1 MMRMAW
7 VVSAIAMVSGCT
19 DCGPKPVADCTDTTA
34 TFTGI
39 TSGATVSSP
48 LDAFSVD
55 IKSADGSAFPIDAAT
70 VSIGGMTFTGM
81 PDGSRATFTGV
92 TAAAGAQTL
101 SVTIGAGSCS
111 KTYASLP
118 ITVMESACTTPSVTA
133 VTFPQDVAPLG
144 VLNSTELPAGTNLTV
159 EVQATCTAGV
169 QVRIKR
175 GTEVV
180 GPLTS
185 FTNGRATVTLPTLP
199 DADIARYDLFA
210 ELVRDGQPVNTLS
223 SNPAAGQSIQIARA
237 APVIALTVGASFGPN
252 DDADAALAGFQVRVT
267 GTAPIDSTCTIGVT
281 GQPPVPANPVASGD
295 VSADF
300 TVSSGSFTA
309 TLTCTDV
316 NGNVATTTADFVVD
330 FTPPVVTI
338 VSPANVDGGATMT
351 ITQSPVSIV
360 INATGAEDGSM
371 VKVYRNG
378 TEVNASTILNGAASV
393 PVSFGSDGTYTIRVT
408 VTDLAGNVGEA
419 TIVVDVTLDGCGA
432 QFVRPMSCPALLT
445 PAQLS
450 NGTYSFQTRSKV
462 SCANQPAALFR
473 ADVLADGGLAA
484 EVASGS
490 ASINGAGVAA
500 FPPLTLASGDY
511 VFRGEITNIGVDAG
525 VAVDSCRVT
534 VDLDGPVIT
543 NPVVPTGSTFATI
556 NVSQDTQPATP
567 GVQRTLSFS
576 SRVPM
581 GGRVD
586 VCTTQAVD
594 PVTMAPRP
602 TTTECGSG
610 WYALQQN
617 VTSPAPGFS
626 FPDGSYQLKVVVVGG
641 GLAVPSPAVAVF
653 VDSVRPCVSG
663 LTRALPQ
670 DLNGDGRLNIAEL
683 NGAAPRLEFQLGC
696 GDTST
701 ATLAATNPVVVRD
714 IVSGAA
720 GAVRASTSSFA
731 AGKYTVTLT
740 GPYATEVDLN
750 LFVELTD
757 LANNKNL
764 LAASNDPATFALRI
778 DPVAPTCTIT
788 SPSAAQTLFGIA
800 QVPGGNFNVAVATSA
815 DVSTGGV
822 SVTFTGQA
830 ARQLTPTLSQA
841 STTYALTGDATYT
854 VGASCTDQS
863 GNAANATARTA
874 RVDLLAPTCNITAPA
889 DGASSGSTDVTT
901 TVAVTGLTAGDPT
914 SVTISSSV
922 AGIQNNQLTVSGSTA
937 TGTVSYANGTQTI
950 TATISDAAGNA
961 CVASAGGRLS
971 GQLTVNSSSCS
982 LTFPNGSAIS
992 SRASIF
998 WLNRAG
1004 AGLASGVVATST
1016 NVSVAVA
1023 TDCGAGRNV
1032 YLYQGAPSLTPSG
1045 TPVATAAGGTA
1056 TLPAPGSGFQEGQ
1069 QWTVTIDN
1077 GAGVL
1082 THRSF
1087 YVSLVE
1093 PAIGS
1098 IGFQR
1103 SSTVTTIIP
1112 VPANSS
1118 LVFGAASGNRR
1129 VETATATDRV
1139 FADLDPGT
1147 ADAQFQLALTAI
1159 TGARFAPLNLNGEL
1173 DVFEGTTALNPT
1185 VVLNTASFDS
1195 ALPPLKLGHRLDDT
1209 TVDLVIRVTSPS
1221 GNTFVSRH
1229 ASEVDVIAPAT
1240 PSVTQTLAS
1249 ARAATVNLSW
1259 AAVYDDG
1266 SDTGSGGLNP
1276 PTAGFDIRWTTSSVP
1291 NNNSMAAIADY
1302 FGSSSKQDGVASWV
1316 AGTNTKSLTLPPLNT
1331 YFISVRACDE
1341 VGNYSTWVA
1350 PTSLANGWSMTA
1362 FSAPVASSSFGS
1374 SLKSDSL
1381 IGNDTTPD
1389 LVVAAPLATG
1399 GGAVY
1404 VYDSTLIGTT
1414 QTGCGA
1420 GCQALTPPTAAG
1432 SQFGHD
1438 LSVGNVGAVGAEV
1451 RSDLL
1456 IAGLGGA
1463 SPVFGRAVLYFGTTA
1478 ATFTVSDAIEFRGL
1492 DTNNRIGTA
1501 LATSAQIIRDISG
1514 DGLDEIAFA
1523 APSQSSN
1530 RGRIL
1535 IFRGRSRSAWAA
1547 LATATDTTVVPNLAY
1562 VPVSAAT
1569 ADYVID
1575 GPTPLL
1581 VSPAGNAFGQNRRGL
1596 ISVNDIDA
1604 DGFPDLAVPTSR
1616 QTINQYRIIGS
1627 AAIKAS
1633 TGASPL
1639 DSTAGYVQLL
1649 TRPVGADNST
1659 TSGLA
1664 SAAFGN
1670 IDIYD
1675 SSGADLAVSLPGVS
1689 PANGLVYLFSS
1700 LGGTPTSPS
1709 PSLTLTGP
1717 SRLGSALALGR
1728 LDSDTAMDLVASTD
1742 NTSNN
1747 TVWVLYQRAATFE
1760 TAILDTAPAFWVS
1773 KLSGTTITGNSSS
1786 RLGSA
1791 LAVTSVGDLVVGDS
1805 FVGEVRVWR

>member
-1 MMRMAW
+1 MLRGNMMRMAW

-567 GVQRTLSFS
+567 GVQRTLAFS

-594 PVTMAPRP
+594 PVTMANRP
-602 TTTECGSG
+602 TTTECGTG

-617 VTSPAPGFS
+617 VTSPAVGFS

-641 GLAVPSPAVAVF
+641 GLSVPSPAVSVF
-653 VDSVRPCVSG
+653 VDSIRPCVSG
-663 LTRALPQ
+663 LTRTLPQ

-731 AGKYTVTLT
+731 SGKYTVTLT

-778 DPVAPTCTIT
+778 DPVAPTCSIT

-800 QVPGGNFNVAVATSA
+800 QVPGANFNVVVATSA
-815 DVSTGGV
+815 DVATGGV

-841 STTYALTGDATYT
+841 STTYALTGDASYT
-854 VGASCTDQS
+854 IGAACTDQS

-922 AGIQNNQLTVSGSTA
+922 AGIQNNQLTVSGTTA
-937 TGTVSYANGTQTI
+937 TGTVTYANGTQTI

-961 CVASAGGRLS
+961 CVASSGGRLS

-982 LTFPNGSAIS
+982 LTFPSGSSIS
-992 SRASIF
+992 SRSSIF

-1004 AGLASGVVATST
+1004 AGLASGAVATST
-1016 NVSVAVA
+1016 NVPVGVA
-1023 TDCGAGRNV
+1023 TDCGVGKNV
-1032 YLYQGAPSLTPSG
+1032 YLYQGAPSTTPSG
-1045 TPVATAAGGTA
+1045 TPVQTSASGTA
-1056 TLPAPGSGFQEGQ
+1056 TLPAPGTGFQEGQ

-1087 YVSLVE
+1087 YVSLIE

-1103 SSTVTTIIP
+1103 SSTVTSIIP
-1112 VPANSS
+1112 VAANSS

-1129 VETATATDRV
+1129 VETAIATDRV

-1147 ADAQFQLALTAI
+1147 ADAQFQLALAAI
-1159 TGARFAPLNLNGEL
+1159 TGARFSPLNLNGEL
-1173 DVFEGTTALNPT
+1173 DVFEGTVSINPT
-1185 VVLNTASFDS
+1185 VAVNTASFDS

-1259 AAVYDDG
+1259 ATVYDDG
-1266 SDTGSGGLNP
+1266 SNTGSGGLNLP
-1276 PTAGFDIRWTTSSVP
+1276 AGFDIRWTTSSVP
-1291 NNNSMAAIADY
+1291 GNNSMAAATDY
-1302 FGSSSKQDGVASWV
+1302 FDSSKQDGVAPWA

-1331 YFISVRACDE
+1331 YFIAVRAVDE
-1341 VGNYSTWVA
+1341 VGNYSSFVA
-1350 PTSLANGWSMTA
+1350 PSALDNTWSQVVLGG
-1362 FSAPVASSSFGS
+1362 PASSNFGQTVQSGVSLNADATSDLIVGAPNRATNVGSVYLYWGGSALASQASCVAPACQELQPRDGLSGLFGS
-1374 SLKSDSL
+1374 DISS
-1381 IGNDTTPD
+1381 
-1389 LVVAAPLATG
+1389 A
-1399 GGAVY
+1399 
-1404 VYDSTLIGTT
+1404 
-1414 QTGCGA
+1414 
-1420 GCQALTPPTAAG
+1420 
-1432 SQFGHD
+1432 
-1438 LSVGNVGAVGAEV
+1438 GNVGDVGAELG
-1451 RSDLL
+1451 RDLA
-1456 IAGLGGA
+1456 IAQSGFQSNVGR
-1463 SPVFGRAVLYFGTTA
+1463 VFLYFGGTGAQLDVSQVIEIRGDVA
-1478 ATFTVSDAIEFRGL
+1478 ANRFASMVLIIPDI
-1492 DTNNRIGTA
+1492 NN
-1501 LATSAQIIRDISG
+1501 
-1514 DGLDEIAFA
+1514 DGLDELAIGASGYSA
-1523 APSQSSN
+1523 NQ
-1530 RGRIL
+1530 GRVY
-1535 IFRGRSRSAWAA
+1535 IFHGRSRAAWLAA
-1547 LATATDTTVVPNLAY
+1547 STAVDGSNVY

-1569 ADYVID
+1569 WVLD
-1575 GPTPLL
+1575 GPSPLL
-1581 VSPAGNAFGQNRRGL
+1581 DTTNGNGFGLFRLGNANLGDFTGDARGDFAIAL
-1596 ISVNDIDA
+1596 SRTSVNRVALYSGASIAAAGQFDA
-1604 DGFPDLAVPTSR
+1604 GVTVPFSSSLQVLSQSTATGAGTNGFGASSVGAVNLLNGNRADFVVAHPSTNAVRIFADLDGAGVAGGAASFTIQGVNSFGTAVAHGDLNSDGRADLLV
-1616 QTINQYRIIGS
+1616 GES
-1627 AAIKAS
+1627 AASNNRAWALFNS
-1633 TGASPL
+1633 ATGF
-1639 DSTAGYVQLL
+1639 DTNL
-1649 TRPVGADNST
+1649 TLPTFRTSALVGGT
-1659 TSGLA
+1659 G
-1664 SAAFGN
+1664 
-1670 IDIYD
+1670 
-1675 SSGADLAVSLPGVS
+1675 
-1689 PANGLVYLFSS
+1689 SS
-1700 LGGTPTSPS
+1700 LGRS
-1709 PSLTLTGP
+1709 
-1717 SRLGSALALGR
+1717 
-1728 LDSDTAMDLVASTD
+1728 VA
-1742 NTSNN
+1742 
-1747 TVWVLYQRAATFE
+1747 
-1760 TAILDTAPAFWVS
+1760 
-1773 KLSGTTITGNSSS
+1773 
-1786 RLGSA
+1786 
-1791 LAVTSVGDLVVGDS
+1791 VGDLDGSNGADVVLGDQ
-1805 FVGEVRVWR
+1805 VLNRVVIYK